1 MYRTWVSVSRTGSK
15 AGGAAP
21 EDEAL
26 LDMVVQMAATMRA
39 LALAG
44 LSLLAAA
51 HSNVLIPRP
60 RNAIDALTDPR
71 FGSCG
76 MGKGCAPLNNGEG
89 HCAYGASCGCVC
101 VNGTEPC
108 NIGQTCF
115 WFNQGCSIGCPTCTG
130 VKARAQVDICGNG
143 MKARVCDERIRTYN
157 AMAPCNSDKDT
168 YKHNPWRAPGTAP
181 GESLFTR
188 SAML

>member
-1 MYRTWVSVSRTGSK
+1 MFEKILIGLMVAGAGYYLYRRFK
-15 AGGAAP
+15 ATTSA
-21 EDEAL
+21 D
-26 LDMVVQMAATMRA
+26 
-39 LALAG
+39 
-44 LSLLAAA
+44 
-51 HSNVLIPRP
+51 
-60 RNAIDALTDPR
+60 
-71 FGSCG
+71 
-76 MGKGCAPLNNGEG
+76 
-89 HCAYGASCGCVC
+89 GASCGCVC

-143 MKARVCDERIRTYN
+143 MKARVCDERNRTYN

>member
-1 MYRTWVSVSRTGSK
+1 
-15 AGGAAP
+15 
-21 EDEAL
+21 
-26 LDMVVQMAATMRA
+26 MVVQMMAATMRA

-60 RNAIDALTDPR
+60 RNAVDALTDPR